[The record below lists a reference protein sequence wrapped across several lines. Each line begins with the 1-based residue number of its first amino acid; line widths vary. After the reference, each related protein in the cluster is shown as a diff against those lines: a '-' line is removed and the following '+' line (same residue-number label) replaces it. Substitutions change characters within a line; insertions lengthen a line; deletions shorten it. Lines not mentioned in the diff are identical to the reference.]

1 MLIWV
6 SVIGVPLFVAAVT
19 RKWWRRGDRD
29 HTPHALVATGLSLV
43 LGLAINQ
50 LNRRVVHRIGPY
62 DAGISPQLIAPSA
75 DPAFPTDHATATF
88 ALAAAFLFYGMRRFV
103 LWFLAAALLVS
114 VSRDYTGKVLRGAS
128 MGTVAAIAVRALY
141 WEERDWTV

>member
-1 MLIWV
+1 M
-6 SVIGVPLFVAAVT
+6 
-19 RKWWRRGDRD
+19 
-29 HTPHALVATGLSLV
+29 LVATGLSLV

-62 DAGISPQLIAPSA
+62 DAGISHQIIGPSA

-88 ALAAAFLFYGMRRFV
+88 AFAAAFLFYGMRRFV

-114 VSRDYTGKVLRGAS
+114 VSRDYIGTQYTGNVLRGAS